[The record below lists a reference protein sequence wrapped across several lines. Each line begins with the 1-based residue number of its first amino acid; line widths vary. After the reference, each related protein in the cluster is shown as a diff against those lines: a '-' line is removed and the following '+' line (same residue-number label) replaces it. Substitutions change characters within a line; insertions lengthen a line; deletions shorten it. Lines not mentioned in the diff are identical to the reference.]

1 LGLVWVFVWVF
12 GKVPSKSA
20 FKNGHKKTPGAI
32 ETTSLGASGADSQ
45 IRTGDLILT
54 KEPKTK
60 KPEFSKP
67 RFESK
72 K

>member
-1 LGLVWVFVWVF
+1 MKRGLKM
-12 GKVPSKSA
+12 GKR
-20 FKNGHKKTPGAI
+20 KTPGAI
-32 ETTSLGASGADSQ
+32 EATSLGASGADSQ